1 MTTVVQDKQGV
12 HTFKTVTTN
21 FILEWGDLCLLIK
34 FLDWCTDIGA
44 LQKEVGALEELSR
57 QLFVESVEMH
67 AIKVQR
73 LCDHIY
79 IPADTTSLM
88 GFDSSRGA

>member
-1 MTTVVQDKQGV
+1 MST
-12 HTFKTVTTN
+12 
-21 FILEWGDLCLLIK
+21 K
-34 FLDWCTDIGA
+34 FLDWCADIGA

-73 LCDHIY
+73 SCYHIY
-79 IPADTTSLM
+79 IPTDECTNSLSCEILS
-88 GFDSSRGA
+88 FC